1 MAGVTLP
8 DYVAMLEILVELEG
22 LAARLSARRMPAEQ
36 RGVLRDAA
44 QACETA
50 AQAEDA
56 VAYGEANRRFH
67 EALYDGSRNE
77 VLAKQ
82 LRSMR
87 ARMGHPRNSVFDR
100 PGRVRQSVAEHRAV
114 LAAVLEGDED
124 AAHLAMTRHISSGG
138 NVYADTIASMTQP
151 APAPAPRRRASAK
164 P

>member
-1 MAGVTLP
+1 
-8 DYVAMLEILVELEG
+8 
-22 LAARLSARRMPAEQ
+22 
-36 RGVLRDAA
+36 
-44 QACETA
+44 
-50 AQAEDA
+50 
-56 VAYGEANRRFH
+56 
-67 EALYDGSRNE
+67 
-77 VLAKQ
+77 
-82 LRSMR
+82 MR

-151 APAPAPRRRASAK
+151 APAPASRRRAPAK